1 MNTAANTIT
10 FQETTAVEEEKGIT
24 FFVRPGERLRSSLRL
39 GPVGGSCKPSPASSC
54 VLVPRTNCCPRAWTQ
69 RILN

>member
-24 FFVRPGERLRSSLRL
+24 FFVRPGERLRFRLRL
-39 GPVGGSCKPSPASSC
+39 GPVGGSAQAITSEQLRIGAADQLLPTSLDPG
-54 VLVPRTNCCPRAWTQ
+54 
-69 RILN
+69 ILN